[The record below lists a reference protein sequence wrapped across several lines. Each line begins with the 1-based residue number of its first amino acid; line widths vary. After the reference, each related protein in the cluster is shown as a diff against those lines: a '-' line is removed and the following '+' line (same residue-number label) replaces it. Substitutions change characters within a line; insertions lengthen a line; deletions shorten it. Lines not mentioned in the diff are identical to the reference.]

1 MASSTVAV
9 VAATAAAA
17 ALAAALAVLASR
29 DRKTRKDT
37 HRTISELEQRLRKQ
51 QQQLTEYEA
60 RLSDIRRGG
69 AGVAALP
76 PVHKVVLTGGPCGG
90 KTTALTELKT
100 RLEALG
106 FLVLCVPE
114 AATLLFAGGI
124 PHPADEAAG
133 FNFQKGLLKMQI
145 ALEDEFTAQ
154 AKASGRPCVVF
165 FDRGLMDGKAYMTD
179 AQWELL
185 LDELHLT
192 PVMMRDAR
200 YDAVLHMMTAADG
213 AEKFYTN
220 ANNAVR
226 LESAEEAR
234 AMDRRTLDCWT
245 GHEHLYIVDNSSD
258 FTEKIRRAV
267 ARVSRLVGVP
277 VPLAVNRKFLLK
289 KLPKTETLLQHVKRV
304 EVFEVEQTY
313 LATTTVAERCRIRR
327 RQQGTNQ
334 SFQHQAWV
342 AGADGSETLME
353 RTLSGREYFS
363 LMKQADPNTRAV
375 RKTLTCFTWAH
386 SYWELNVFQ
395 GEVEGNCILEVEAES
410 ADSRLTLPPMCEAI
424 REVTNEPGFDSYLI
438 AQQLARVT
446 SVGKSMSDVI
456 EDITKSPGG
465 SGVPS
470 RPETP
475 LDSSGGVRRIP
486 SRDTALG
493 RSPIFPN

>member
-1 MASSTVAV
+1 MSSTLTLVAS
-9 VAATAAAA
+9 VATTA

-475 LDSSGGVRRIP
+475 LDSGGVRRIP
-486 SRDTALG
+486 SRDAALG
-493 RSPIFPN
+493 RSPIFPS

>member
-1 MASSTVAV
+1 
-9 VAATAAAA
+9 
-17 ALAAALAVLASR
+17 
-29 DRKTRKDT
+29 
-37 HRTISELEQRLRKQ
+37 
-51 QQQLTEYEA
+51 
-60 RLSDIRRGG
+60 
-69 AGVAALP
+69 
-76 PVHKVVLTGGPCGG
+76 
-90 KTTALTELKT
+90 
-100 RLEALG
+100 
-106 FLVLCVPE
+106 
-114 AATLLFAGGI
+114 
-124 PHPADEAAG
+124 
-133 FNFQKGLLKMQI
+133 MQI

-353 RTLSGREYFS
+353 RTLSGTRVLLVDEAGRPEHARRAQDADVLHVGALVLGAQRLPGRGRGQLHPRGRGRVRRLAPHAAAHVRGDPRGDERARLRLVPDRAAAREGH
-363 LMKQADPNTRAV
+363 LGRQVDV
-375 RKTLTCFTWAH
+375 RRDRGH
-386 SYWELNVFQ
+386 YQ
-395 GEVEGNCILEVEAES
+395 
-410 ADSRLTLPPMCEAI
+410 
-424 REVTNEPGFDSYLI
+424 EPGRLRR
-438 AQQLARVT
+438 AQPAR
-446 SVGKSMSDVI
+446 DAA
-456 EDITKSPGG
+456 
-465 SGVPS
+465 
-470 RPETP
+470 R
-475 LDSSGGVRRIP
+475 
-486 SRDTALG
+486 
-493 RSPIFPN
+493 

>member
-1 MASSTVAV
+1 MSSNIAV
-9 VAATAAAA
+9 VAAGATTA

-29 DRKTRKDT
+29 DRKSRKDT
-37 HRTISELEQRLRKQ
+37 DRTISELEQRLRKQ

-475 LDSSGGVRRIP
+475 LDSGGVRRIP

>member
-1 MASSTVAV
+1 MPLLLDRGVPLEEMSSSTASV

-37 HRTISELEQRLRKQ
+37 DRTISELEQRLRKQ

-334 SFQHQAWV
+334 SFQHRRGWRAPMARRRSW
-342 AGADGSETLME
+342 SE
-353 RTLSGREYFS
+353 
-363 LMKQADPNTRAV
+363 
-375 RKTLTCFTWAH
+375 
-386 SYWELNVFQ
+386 
-395 GEVEGNCILEVEAES
+395 
-410 ADSRLTLPPMCEAI
+410 
-424 REVTNEPGFDSYLI
+424 
-438 AQQLARVT
+438 
-446 SVGKSMSDVI
+446 
-456 EDITKSPGG
+456 
-465 SGVPS
+465 
-470 RPETP
+470 
-475 LDSSGGVRRIP
+475 
-486 SRDTALG
+486 
-493 RSPIFPN
+493 RSPDASTSL

>member
-1 MASSTVAV
+1 MSSSTVPL

-29 DRKTRKDT
+29 DRKSRKDT
-37 HRTISELEQRLRKQ
+37 DRTISELEQRLRKQ

-475 LDSSGGVRRIP
+475 LDSGGVRRIP